1 VEIPTAESSLP
12 AEPGAKESPSPGPPP
27 GSPSPGRRGQ
37 PLSEAELAA
46 RRANLELAR
55 AAPRDRIYRRTR
67 RRREASRRNIQ
78 LALAWRRSPEGNA
91 RARLNAFQHG
101 LAAKTNPELRAALG
115 ESPEDFARHLELV
128 ARVFVP
134 RDEEE
139 GRLIERLAQ
148 ATWRHIRIFRAQ
160 ARLERFAWR
169 RLLARAGKAR
179 AGHALGPHPPAPL
192 TPPALSGA
200 RHLSL
205 EETSERAY
213 QVSKLFAEA
222 RLVESEASRVEDRIE
237 RILAALIRE
246 RARAETAP

>member
-12 AEPGAKESPSPGPPP
+12 AEPGTEESPST
-27 GSPSPGRRGQ
+27 GSPSPRRRGR

-55 AAPRDRIYRRTR
+55 TAPRDRIYCRTR

-91 RARLNAFQHG
+91 RARLNAFRHG

-128 ARVFVP
+128 ARVFLP
-134 RDEEE
+134 RDKEE

-169 RLLARAGKAR
+169 RLLARTGKGR
-179 AGHALGPHPPAPL
+179 
-192 TPPALSGA
+192 
-200 RHLSL
+200 RLSL

-213 QVSKLFAEA
+213 QVSKLFAGA
-222 RLVESEASRVEDRIE
+222 RLVESEGSRLVGRIE
-237 RILAALIRE
+237 RILGALIRE
-246 RARAETAP
+246 RARRE

>member
-12 AEPGAKESPSPGPPP
+12 AEPGTEESPST
-27 GSPSPGRRGQ
+27 GSPSPRRRGR

-91 RARLNAFQHG
+91 RARLNAFRHG
-101 LAAKTNPELRAALG
+101 LAAKTSPELRAALG

-128 ARVFVP
+128 ARVFLP
-134 RDEEE
+134 RDKEE

-169 RLLARAGKAR
+169 RLLARTGKGR
-179 AGHALGPHPPAPL
+179 
-192 TPPALSGA
+192 
-200 RHLSL
+200 RLSL

-213 QVSKLFAEA
+213 QVSKLFAGA
-222 RLVESEASRVEDRIE
+222 RLVESEASQLVDRIE
-237 RILAALIRE
+237 HILAALIRE
-246 RARAETAP
+246 RARRE

>member
-1 VEIPTAESSLP
+1 
-12 AEPGAKESPSPGPPP
+12 
-27 GSPSPGRRGQ
+27 
-37 PLSEAELAA
+37 LSEAELAA
-46 RRANLELAR
+46 RCANLELAR

-91 RARLNAFQHG
+91 RARLNAFRHG

-128 ARVFVP
+128 SRVFLP
-134 RDEEE
+134 RDKAE

-169 RLLARAGKAR
+169 RLVAQAGKAR
-179 AGHALGPHPPAPL
+179 RL
-192 TPPALSGA
+192 T
-200 RHLSL
+200 L

-213 QVSKLFAEA
+213 QVSKLFAGA
-222 RLVESEASRVEDRIE
+222 RLAESEGSRLGDRIE

-246 RARAETAP
+246 RARRE

>member
-12 AEPGAKESPSPGPPP
+12 AEPGTEESPSGGPPP
-27 GSPSPGRRGQ
+27 GSPSPRRRGR

-91 RARLNAFQHG
+91 RARLNAFRHG
-101 LAAKTNPELRAALG
+101 LAAKTDPELRAALG

-128 ARVFVP
+128 SRVFLP
-134 RDEEE
+134 RDKEE

-169 RLLARAGKAR
+169 RLLARAGKGR
-179 AGHALGPHPPAPL
+179 
-192 TPPALSGA
+192 
-200 RHLSL
+200 RLSL

-222 RLVESEASRVEDRIE
+222 RLVESQASQLEARIE
-237 RILAALIRE
+237 RILAALIRQ
-246 RARAETAP
+246 RVRAEGAL